1 MAAVLTDEV
10 VEEARNG
17 NASAVTALY
26 EVLAPGILAYLR
38 SRGSRDA
45 EGLTQEVFLQLLPRL
60 RTITGGAA
68 GVRALAF
75 TIAHSRLIDEFRRR
89 SRSTEVPYEADLD
102 TRQHR
107 SAEQEVI
114 EQSGSSEITAL
125 LARLGDEQKTVILL
139 RVLGD
144 LSLEET
150 AQIVGKSI
158 GAVKQLQRRGLL
170 ALREH
175 AEAREKHSEE
185 AKR

>member
-1 MAAVLTDEV
+1 MAAVLIDEV
-10 VEEARNG
+10 VEEARAG
-17 NASAVTALY
+17 NASAMTALY
-26 EVLAPGILAYLR
+26 EALAPGILAYLR

-60 RTITGGAA
+60 RTITGGAS

-75 TIAHSRLIDEFRRR
+75 TIAHARLVDEFRRR
-89 SRSTEVPYEADLD
+89 SRSTELPYESDLD
-102 TRQHR
+102 NRHHP

-114 EQSGSSEITAL
+114 EQSGSGEITAL
-125 LARLGDEQKTVILL
+125 LARLGDEQRAVILL

-150 AQIVGKSI
+150 ARIVGKSV

-175 AEAREKHSEE
+175 AEAQEQHEE

>member
-1 MAAVLTDEV
+1 MSPVLTDEV
-10 VEEARNG
+10 VEAAQHG
-17 NASAVTALY
+17 AASAMTALY
-26 EVLAPGILAYLR
+26 EALAPGILAYLR
-38 SRGSRDA
+38 NRGSRDA

-68 GVRALAF
+68 GVKALAF
-75 TIAHSRLIDEFRRR
+75 TIAHSRLVDEFRRR
-89 SRSTEVPYEADLD
+89 SRSTEMPYEPDLD
-102 TRQHR
+102 ARQHD
-107 SAEQEVI
+107 SAEQEVL
-114 EQSGSSEITAL
+114 EQAGSSEITAL

-150 AQIVGKSI
+150 ARIVGKSV

-175 AEAREKHSEE
+175 AEARGQTP
-185 AKR
+185 

>member
-1 MAAVLTDEV
+1 MTPALTDEV
-10 VEEARNG
+10 VEDARG
-17 NASAVTALY
+17 GESSALTALY
-26 EVLAPGILAYLR
+26 MALAPGVLAYLR

-75 TIAHSRLIDEFRRR
+75 TIAHSRLVDEFRRR
-89 SRSTEVPYEADLD
+89 SRSTELPYDAELD
-102 TRQHR
+102 ARQHD
-107 SAEQEVI
+107 SAEQEAI
-114 EQSGSSEITAL
+114 EQSGSQAITSL
-125 LARLGDEQKTVILL
+125 LASLGDEQKAVILL

-150 AQIVGKSI
+150 ARTMGKSV

-170 ALREH
+170 ALREL
-175 AEAREKHSEE
+175 AEARGETS
-185 AKR
+185 

>member
-1 MAAVLTDEV
+1 MTPALTDEV
-10 VEEARNG
+10 VEDARG
-17 NASAVTALY
+17 GQSSALTTLY
-26 EVLAPGILAYLR
+26 MALAPGILAYLR

-75 TIAHSRLIDEFRRR
+75 TIAHSRLVDEFRRR
-89 SRSTEVPYEADLD
+89 SRVTEFPYEADLD
-102 TRQHR
+102 GRQHD

-114 EQSGSSEITAL
+114 DQWGANAITSL
-125 LARLGDEQKTVILL
+125 LANLGDEQRTVILL

-150 AQIVGKSI
+150 ARIVGKSV

-170 ALREH
+170 ALREL
-175 AEAREKHSEE
+175 AEGRGETP
-185 AKR
+185 

>member
-1 MAAVLTDEV
+1 MTPVLTDEV
-10 VEEARNG
+10 VEAARNG
-17 NASAVTALY
+17 HASAMTALY

-38 SRGSRDA
+38 NRGSRDA

-75 TIAHSRLIDEFRRR
+75 TIAHSRLVDEFRRR
-89 SRSTEVPYEADLD
+89 SRSTEMPYEPDLD
-102 TRQHR
+102 DRQHD
-107 SAEQEVI
+107 SAEQEVL
-114 EQSGSSEITAL
+114 EKAGSSEITAL
-125 LARLGDEQKTVILL
+125 LARLRDEQKTVILL

-150 AQIVGKSI
+150 ARIVGKSV

-175 AEAREKHSEE
+175 AEARGQTP
-185 AKR
+185 